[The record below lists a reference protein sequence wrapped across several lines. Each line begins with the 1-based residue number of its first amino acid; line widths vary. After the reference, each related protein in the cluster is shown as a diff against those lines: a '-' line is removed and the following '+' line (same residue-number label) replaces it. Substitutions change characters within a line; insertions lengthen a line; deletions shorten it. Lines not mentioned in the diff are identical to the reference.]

1 MAMPQ
6 AYLTFEKFSDP
17 DLAAAVAE
25 HLQNNGIHYSI
36 ENEGPLLDAIII
48 GNDLGPTIHLKIAGD
63 DFTRARVILEDY
75 YQSQLK
81 NIDPDYYLLSFT
93 NAELMEIMQRPD
105 EWGHLDYALA
115 KRLLKERGQEI
126 TPIKADQMREERLT
140 ELAKPEKT
148 HGYQILFGYA
158 GALIGFLGGATGAGF
173 GLWSAFAALILG
185 YIMAFLK
192 KTLPNGEKV
201 YIYSSSE
208 RKHGKRIVV
217 LAIIAIPVWF
227 LLLIYGARR

>member
-6 AYLTFEKFSDP
+6 PYLTFEKFSDP
-17 DLAAAVAE
+17 ELAAAVAE
-25 HLQNNGIHYSI
+25 HLQNNGIDYSI
-36 ENEGPLLDAIII
+36 ENEGPLLDATII
-48 GNDLGPTIHLKIAGD
+48 GNDLGPTTHLKIAGE
-63 DFTRARVILEDY
+63 DFTRAHAILEDY

-81 NIDPDYYLLSFT
+81 NIDPDYYLFSFT

-115 KRLLKERGQEI
+115 KRLLAQRGQEI
-126 TPIKADQMREERLT
+126 TPIKADQMRQERLT

-148 HGYQILFGYA
+148 HSYQIVFGYA
-158 GALIGFLGGATGAGF
+158 GALIGFLGGATGASF
-173 GLWSAFAALILG
+173 GLWSAFAALVLG
-185 YIMAFLK
+185 YILSFLK

-201 YIYSSSE
+201 YIYSSPE
-208 RKHGKRIVV
+208 RKHGKVIMV

-227 LLLIYGARR
+227 LLLIYGPRR